1 MKSYMVK
8 LHVPRGPSQVCG
20 RDRRDKSKKHMRHAK
35 PKAIGSWGICMR
47 TRHLS
52 NPLAESLPGTRGHAH
67 HAPAS
72 GETTDFATRF
82 DFFRWSKSQI
92 PVSRV
97 RYTQKRPLVVGL
109 PARCPARSC
118 LQLGLMQRAGTGRS
132 WAQLGSALH
141 VRACACFW
149 RPMGAAAG

>member
-8 LHVPRGPSQVCG
+8 LQVPRGPSQVCG

-52 NPLAESLPGTRGHAH
+52 NPTAESLPGTRGHAH

-72 GETTDFATRF
+72 GETTDFGRVLIFFQLVKIPNPRF
-82 DFFRWSKSQI
+82 PYDLQ
-92 PVSRV
+92 VS
-97 RYTQKRPLVVGL
+97 TDT
-109 PARCPARSC
+109 S
-118 LQLGLMQRAGTGRS
+118 
-132 WAQLGSALH
+132 
-141 VRACACFW
+141 
-149 RPMGAAAG
+149 